1 MITIRYVRSD
11 CNGKTNIREWLEGSE
26 RNSEGIVEKYS
37 HSGERPEW
45 SRIEFSLPFTPLILL
60 HNAILEGAARD
71 GDDKGVPK
79 KHIFKIELSPVNHPC
94 K

>member
-1 MITIRYVRSD
+1 M
-11 CNGKTNIREWLEGSE
+11 EGSE

-71 GDDKGVPK
+71 
-79 KHIFKIELSPVNHPC
+79 IPVTRVSDVV
-94 K
+94 KWGRLYLIL